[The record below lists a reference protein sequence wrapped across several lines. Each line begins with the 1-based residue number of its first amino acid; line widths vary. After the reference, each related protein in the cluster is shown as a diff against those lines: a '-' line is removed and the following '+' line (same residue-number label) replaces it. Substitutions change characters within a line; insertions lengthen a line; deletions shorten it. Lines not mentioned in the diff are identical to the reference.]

1 MKVLLVDDEKFA
13 LEGLKNMLNWNSFNG
28 ELIGTATN
36 GQDALLCIEERQPD
50 IIISDIKMP
59 LMDGLELAK
68 TLYEKGSMAQ
78 MILLSGHGEFEYA
91 QKAIEYQVIHYILK
105 PITREKIEHLNNIL
119 IKLDTTRRAEK
130 QDILHILHEDFK
142 EKVLNNL
149 RHNEVAFFD
158 ELFGQVLFNTPM
170 SNEAHTTI
178 GIQLLNILYEYLG
191 EIHRDLLTLQNLR
204 THAMNEYLDLPTYQE
219 KINFLI
225 TKYYDVL
232 MSIHTKKQAH
242 TNSIITFATSYIA
255 DHFCDLNFNIS
266 FLANHMNV
274 SLSYLSTV
282 FKQSMGINLSTYII
296 DLRIDKAKKL
306 LAHFQ
311 YSIYDISLQCG
322 YEDSRYFSKI
332 FKKKLGLSPSEYRN
346 ILMQQPQSK

>member
-13 LEGLKNMLNWNSFNG
+13 LEGLKNMLNWSAFNG
-28 ELIGTATN
+28 ELVGTATN
-36 GQDALLCIEERQPD
+36 GQDALLCIDQKQPD

-59 LMDGLELAK
+59 IMDGLELAK

-105 PITREKIEHLNNIL
+105 PITREKIEQLNHIL
-119 IKLDTTRRAEK
+119 IKLHNTRKVEK
-130 QDILHILHEDFK
+130 QDILHICHDDFK
-142 EKVLNNL
+142 EKALNHL
-149 RHNEVAFFD
+149 RHNETAFFD
-158 ELFGQVLFNTPM
+158 ELFGGVLFNTPL
-170 SNEAHTTI
+170 SNEGYTAI
-178 GIQLLNILYEYLG
+178 GIQLINILYEYLG
-191 EIHRDLLTLQNLR
+191 EIHINPLTLKNSR
-204 THAMNEYLDLPTYQE
+204 GHAMKEYLDLPTYQE

-232 MSIHTKKQAH
+232 TIVHTKKQDH
-242 TNSIITFATSYIA
+242 TDGMITFATSYIA
-255 DHFCDLNFNIS
+255 DHFCDLDFNIS

-296 DLRIDKAKKL
+296 NLRIEKAQQL
-306 LAHFQ
+306 LTHFQ
-311 YSIYDISLQCG
+311 YPICDISLQCG
-322 YEDSRYFSKI
+322 YEDPRYFSKI
-332 FKKKLGLSPSEYRN
+332 FKKKLGLSPSEYRT
-346 ILMQQPQSK
+346 ILMQQQIL